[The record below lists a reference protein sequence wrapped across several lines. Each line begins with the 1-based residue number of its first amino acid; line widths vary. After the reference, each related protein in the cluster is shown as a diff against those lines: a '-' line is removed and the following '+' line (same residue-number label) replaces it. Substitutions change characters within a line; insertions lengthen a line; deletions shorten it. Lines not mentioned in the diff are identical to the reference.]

1 MRWTR
6 ETRELAVS
14 EPIKPRDI
22 LGNAETRKLCGNIT
36 RSTLIRWREEF
47 GFPAP
52 IRELEQ
58 GDLWRRQDVKA
69 WLATSRPKRGPKP
82 GN

>member
-1 MRWTR
+1 MP
-6 ETRELAVS
+6 

-36 RSTLIRWREEF
+36 RSTLLRWREDF
-47 GFPAP
+47 GFPEP
-52 IRELEQ
+52 IRVLEQ
-58 GDLWRRQDVKA
+58 GELWSRAEVKE
-69 WLATSRPKRGPKP
+69 WLRTSRPRRGPKP